1 MKSIATT
8 LAHAAFLF
16 AGLLQYWVF
25 RTNDSKAH
33 RAMIYF
39 FCKSGGKFND
49 WCNQLISLRHKAPL
63 SLEPV
68 GVLGDVTGPKGKQ
81 ALDQLNERGYVTF
94 EGALPPVL
102 CERLMAF
109 ALKTPA
115 LIRPMDGEHVSPQ
128 PRFAIFDP
136 DHPAAVRYDYLANEL
151 LANDDVQMLLADHS
165 ILSLAERYLGT
176 RPRFDILS
184 MWWHTNFHSQPDSE
198 AAQYFH
204 FDLDRLKW
212 LKVFI
217 YLTDV
222 GPDDGPHSFIAGSH
236 VSNGIPQ
243 ELLSKGYAR
252 LSDEEVEAHYGTG
265 REVQFNAPRGT
276 IIIEDTRGL
285 HKGNA
290 VRGKHR
296 LILQLQLSNSL
307 FGAVYPKYQ
316 LPDSVVP
323 PLESVMKQA
332 SDIYQAYR

>member
-8 LAHAAFLF
+8 LAHAVFLF
-16 AGLLQYWVF
+16 VGLFQYWIF
-25 RTNDSKAH
+25 RTNNSKAH

-49 WCNQLISLRHKAPL
+49 LCNQLISLRRKEPL
-63 SLEPV
+63 SLAPV
-68 GVLGDVTGPKGKQ
+68 GVLGDVTGPRGEQ
-81 ALDQLNERGYVTF
+81 VLNQLNERGYVIF
-94 EGALPPVL
+94 ERALPPEL
-102 CERLMAF
+102 CQRLMAF

-115 LIRPMDGEHVSPQ
+115 LIRPMDGEHVSKQ

-136 DHPAAVRYDYLANEL
+136 EHPSAVRYDYLANEL
-151 LANDDVQMLLADHS
+151 LANGDVQTLLADHS

-212 LKVFI
+212 LKVFV

-236 VSNGIPQ
+236 VSDGIPQ
-243 ELLSKGYAR
+243 KLLAKGYVR
-252 LSDEEVEAHYGTG
+252 LSDEEVEAHYGADQ
-265 REVQFNAPRGT
+265 EIQFNAPSGT

-296 LILQLQLSNSL
+296 LILQFQLSNSL

-316 LPDSVVP
+316 LPDLVVP
-323 PLESVMKQA
+323 SLKSVITQY
-332 SDIYQAYR
+332 SDVYQAYR